1 MPTFPIVA
9 YKKIYLLNLTYLDNT
24 RNLPSLLQILLI
36 QEFTMASNAKIT
48 KIKRAMRDA
57 KILKKRH
64 KKMKK
69 KAEKLVVVS

>member
-1 MPTFPIVA
+1 
-9 YKKIYLLNLTYLDNT
+9 
-24 RNLPSLLQILLI
+24 
-36 QEFTMASNAKIT
+36 MASNAKIT

-69 KAEKLVVVS
+69 KAEKLTATS